1 MGSAMF
7 TTGSAENKQHR
18 SILRLW
24 KILPV
29 LNKLS
34 QFQNRFLKKLSYS
47 FLVNNK
53 MPLKN
58 HLSKYTQIWKKK
70 KQSDLYFTNEE
81 RTLLNEGFSKRDFQK
96 AVTGSCLFF
105 RWRRYTILEGG
116 ENKIIF
122 I

>member
-1 MGSAMF
+1 MGSALF
-7 TTGSAENKQHR
+7 TTGSAENKQHK

-29 LNKLS
+29 LNKPS

-58 HLSKYTQIWKKK
+58 HHLSKYVLKSEKNT

-81 RTLLNEGFSKRDFQK
+81 RTLLNEGFSKSSNWQ
-96 AVTGSCLFF
+96 LP
-105 RWRRYTILEGG
+105 LL
-116 ENKIIF
+116 
-122 I
+122 